1 MQSMQKH
8 LVIVDGHHLM
18 YRAYWAIPRTMKTSK
33 GEQVNT
39 SFGVA
44 SMLLQILKAEEPT
57 HILFCFDAG
66 SETFRHAEYA
76 EYKSGRAETPDD
88 FYVQIPRTLSLID
101 TFAIKSVSG
110 REHEADDYAC
120 AYARSAEAEGFRVTV
135 VSGDRDLLQ
144 LASDNIRIAIP
155 HKGYQVPEYLGPTEV
170 LLKYGVTPE
179 QIPSYKALVG
189 DASDNLR
196 GVKGIGPKA
205 AEALIREY
213 GSLAGIYDHLPAIKG
228 AWRSKLE
235 ADREQAFFCER
246 MATLVST
253 IPFTV
258 SVTDLQFSD
267 VNVDPVLSLFQQLE
281 FSLPRRRLES
291 LMQSPYGQRVFVPS
305 SGLASP
311 LPDVHSS
318 LERPEE
324 NSPQT
329 GRLDQ
334 QLSLL

>member
-1 MQSMQKH
+1 MQKH

-39 SFGVA
+39 PFGVA

-57 HILFCFDAG
+57 HLLFCFDAG

-88 FYVQIPRTLSLID
+88 FYIQIPRTFSLID
-101 TFAIKSVSG
+101 SFSIKSVSG
-110 REHEADDYAC
+110 KEHEADDYAC
-120 AYARSAEAEGFRVTV
+120 AYARSAASEGFRVTV
-135 VSGDRDLLQ
+135 ISGDRDLLQ

-155 HKGYQVPEYLGPTEV
+155 HKGYQVPEYLGPSEV
-170 LLKYGVTPE
+170 LMKYGVTPE

-189 DASDNLR
+189 DASDNLH

-213 GSLAGIYDHLPAIKG
+213 GSLSGVYDHLPSIKDS
-228 AWRSKLE
+228 WRSKLE

-253 IPFTV
+253 IPLIAPLPT
-258 SVTDLQFSD
+258 LQFAD
-267 VNVDPVLSLFQQLE
+267 VQVDPILQLFQELE
-281 FSLPRRRLES
+281 FFLPRRRFEAL
-291 LMQSPYGQRVFVPS
+291 
-305 SGLASP
+305 LASAYGKQVFTP
-311 LPDVHSS
+311 LTQSS
-318 LERPEE
+318 PLSSTMSLPTDAVESTPKIAV
-324 NSPQT
+324 Q
-329 GRLDQ
+329 DQ